1 MPQLVEFGHDDLEI
15 EGGEGPIQ
23 IVEST
28 SRYDRVRRR
37 DSMVARTHGWPFP
50 EEEIVKARFLS
61 RPNRFLVR
69 CERDDGR
76 PIRAFLPNPGRLWEL
91 LLPGATLYVHRPRK
105 RDGRLAM
112 SKTEH
117 TVLAVERNS
126 SPIFLHTHETNHAAR
141 YLIEND
147 LIPPLKGS
155 KVLGAEVP
163 VGRSRFDFLLSRNG
177 KELYLEVKSCTLF
190 GNRIAMFPDAV
201 TSRGRRH
208 LLELAEMSRRRV
220 RAAVLFLVHYPDVE
234 WFMPDFHTDLNF
246 STALLQVRSK
256 VEVIPAAVGW
266 RDDLTL
272 DHREAKIL
280 TIPWDYLEREVKDRG
295 SYLSVVEL
303 NRRTRLRPGGLPAGV
318 FPRGHYVYVGSAMAN
333 LSQRLARHQRQDKS
347 PHWHIDYLTAK
358 AGRVLSLPVRSSQRL
373 ECAIADALSSVLEP
387 GPMGFGSSDCHCA
400 THLFF
405 SRTNPLESP
414 AFHDLVQGFRMRPPA
429 RPAVFQDPQLA
440 SNRVRR

>member
-1 MPQLVEFGHDDLEI
+1 M
-15 EGGEGPIQ
+15 
-23 IVEST
+23 
-28 SRYDRVRRR
+28 
-37 DSMVARTHGWPFP
+37 ARGHGWPFL

-76 PIRAFLPNPGRLWEL
+76 PVSAFLPNPGRLWEL
-91 LLPGATLYVHRPRK
+91 LLPGATLYVHRPK
-105 RDGRLAM
+105 ERDGRLAM
-112 SKTEH
+112 RKTRH
-117 TVLAVERNS
+117 TVLAVERNGR
-126 SPIFLHTHETNHAAR
+126 PIFLHTHETNHAAR

-147 LIPPLKGS
+147 LIQPLKGS
-155 KVLGAEVP
+155 RVLEAEVP

-190 GNRIAMFPDAV
+190 GNGIAMFPDAV

-220 RAAVLFLVHYPDVE
+220 RTAVLFLVHYPEVE
-234 WFMPDFHTDLNF
+234 WFMPDFHTDLDF
-246 STALLQVRSK
+246 STALLQVRGD
-256 VEVIPAAVGW
+256 VEVIPAAVSW
-266 RDDLTL
+266 RDGLTL
-272 DHREAKIL
+272 APREAKIL

-295 SYLSVVEL
+295 SYVLLLEL
-303 NRRTRLRPGGLPAGV
+303 NRRTRLRPGGLPAGI
-318 FPRGHYVYVGSAMAN
+318 FPRGYYVYVGSAMAN
-333 LSQRLARHQRQDKS
+333 LSQRLARHRRRDKN

-358 AGRVLSLPVRSSQRL
+358 ADRVLSLPVRSSQRL
-373 ECAIADALSSVLEP
+373 ECAIADAFSSVLGP
-387 GPMGFGSSDCHCA
+387 GPTGFGSSDCSCP

-414 AFHDLVQGFRMRPPA
+414 AFHDLLQGFRMRPPV
-429 RPAVFQDPQLA
+429 RPAVFQDPKLA